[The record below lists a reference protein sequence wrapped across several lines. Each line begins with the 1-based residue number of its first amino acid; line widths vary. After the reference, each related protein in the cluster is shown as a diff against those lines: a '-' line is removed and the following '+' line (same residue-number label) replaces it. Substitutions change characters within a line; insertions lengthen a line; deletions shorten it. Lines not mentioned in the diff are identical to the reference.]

1 MGQHYDPD
9 DLDQKDLDDDLGR
22 PIYHG
27 SGLSVRELTAE
38 ELQRFLDAHAGQPAQ
53 RLGSGWAALDPPG
66 RPYGVPW
73 TPPRAEPEP
82 PGTQPLAPAAG
93 SLGRPGRSAQLE
105 YRRRRALELA
115 AWTRTL
121 VWRAPLITAAGLVGG
136 ALAGQA
142 SLARADL
149 VGLVVAVLVGWRLR
163 FQPSE
168 QVRTWQRGAAGE
180 RRAARL
186 LDRLHRDG
194 YVVLH
199 DLAIPGSAANVDCDD
214 SRRGGRGGV

>member
-1 MGQHYDPD
+1 MGQHCDPD
-9 DLDQKDLDDDLGR
+9 DLDHEDLDDDLGR

-93 SLGRPGRSAQLE
+93 SLGRPGRSA
-105 YRRRRALELA
+105 
-115 AWTRTL
+115 
-121 VWRAPLITAAGLVGG
+121 
-136 ALAGQA
+136 
-142 SLARADL
+142 
-149 VGLVVAVLVGWRLR
+149 
-163 FQPSE
+163 
-168 QVRTWQRGAAGE
+168 
-180 RRAARL
+180 
-186 LDRLHRDG
+186 
-194 YVVLH
+194 
-199 DLAIPGSAANVDCDD
+199 
-214 SRRGGRGGV
+214 